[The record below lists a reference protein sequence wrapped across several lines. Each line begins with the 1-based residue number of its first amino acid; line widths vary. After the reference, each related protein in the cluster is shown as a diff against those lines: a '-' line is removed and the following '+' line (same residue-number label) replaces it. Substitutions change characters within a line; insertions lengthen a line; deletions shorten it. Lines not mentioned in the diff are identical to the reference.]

1 MTKEEFQK
9 LGTKMHYKVFVEWN
23 GKKWRMTQTIQASG
37 TCMLNNPDSRRY
49 YPLATSYERVTL
61 LGNG

>member
-23 GKKWRMTQTIQASG
+23 GKKWRLTRTVQSTETVFLNAVDARIQH
-37 TCMLNNPDSRRY
+37 PI
-49 YPLATSYERVTL
+49 ATGYQYVKLE
-61 LGNG
+61 N